1 MKKQNKS
8 VFSSIKQGLDEA
20 IQYEKTKSSKFGR
33 SVVVQFT
40 PVPHYTSDEV
50 KKIRQKLE
58 LTQKSFAF
66 LMGVSLKTVEAWEAG
81 TNEPNGTARRMLSL
95 LNKEKNLVK
104 KFELVGLK

>member
-8 VFSSIKQGLDEA
+8 IFNSIKQGLEEA
-20 IQYEKTKSSKFGR
+20 IQYEKTKSPKFGK
-33 SVVVQFT
+33 SVVIQFA
-40 PVPHYTSDEV
+40 PVPHYSSVEV

-81 TNEPNGTARRMLSL
+81 INEPNGTARRMLSL

-104 KFELVGLK
+104 KFELVGSR